1 MNMER
6 AVNHGEHGGHGE
18 QREASLKRDGAIT
31 MNSSLFLILRKIN
44 LAAVAGWSFLP
55 VTPVVIQGL

>member
-6 AVNHGEHGGHGE
+6 AVNHEGHGE

-44 LAAVAGWSFLP
+44 LAAVAGCSIFPVLP
-55 VTPVVIQGL
+55 VNLVVIQGL